1 MPYLFVPADPAPPP
15 TRTPSLLAARVSSYV
30 LEVFGTLSGVWI
42 DGASLLGGHGVVAI
56 GLFVGRALSMWVVGA
71 LIALLMRL
79 PGTPGAQPDPTG
91 RRPHVPRYPREEHR
105 ALRRYQG
112 RPSQPRFLS
121 RPRSSWWCWWCV
133 VVGVDNPLL
142 LSANRRPLRCPLR
155 AEYGRGC
162 PQPRGGFSGRIAGA
176 WRQILPASSL
186 VPASKT

>member
-15 TRTPSLLAARVSSYV
+15 TRTPALLAARVSSYV

-91 RRPHVPRYPREEHR
+91 RRPHPPPCAEPQSKHPQKRVSQRRTPLAPQASAAPASTTSSKHR
-105 ALRRYQG
+105 
-112 RPSQPRFLS
+112 
-121 RPRSSWWCWWCV
+121 
-133 VVGVDNPLL
+133 
-142 LSANRRPLRCPLR
+142 LRC
-155 AEYGRGC
+155 
-162 PQPRGGFSGRIAGA
+162 
-176 WRQILPASSL
+176 ASCGS
-186 VPASKT
+186 